1 MQINNSPRFIKSF
14 MVGLIASSAG
24 AFVALPGLAMPKPSA
39 DVPAVEAIEAAPVE
53 ALVEPTAAE
62 ALPEPE
68 ATLIESDAADEGVV
82 AEDADADEDVVA
94 EDEAADE
101 DVVAEDAAADE
112 DVVAEDEAADED
124 AVAEDEAAD
133 EGVIAEEEALD
144 ADTVEAAE
152 IEALD
157 EEAVEAADTMD
168 GEPVAEDAP
177 LDGDTVVDGEVTEEE
192 TPAEAVAEE
201 ETDVESAEAES
212 VETDEF
218 TIAELA
224 DSSDSL
230 TVLAAALAAAD
241 LTEILGTEGPFTVFA
256 PTDEAFAELP
266 EGAVDQ
272 LLLPENKDVLVQV
285 LSYHVVPNE
294 LMSADL
300 ESGDVATVEGSEIA
314 VAVGD
319 TITVDNANVV
329 ISDVEASNGIIHV
342 IDRVILPPAPEA
354 DVDPEAVEEVQ

>member
-1 MQINNSPRFIKSF
+1 MHINNSPRFINSF

-68 ATLIESDAADEGVV
+68 ATLIESDAT
-82 AEDADADEDVVA
+82 
-94 EDEAADE
+94 DE
-101 DVVAEDAAADE
+101 DVVAEDAAIDE
-112 DVVAEDEAADED
+112 DVV
-124 AVAEDEAAD
+124 
-133 EGVIAEEEALD
+133 AEEEALD

-157 EEAVEAADTMD
+157 EEAIEAADTMD

-177 LDGDTVVDGEVTEEE
+177 LDGDTVVDGEVT
-192 TPAEAVAEE
+192 EE